1 MKNNNKNIALI
12 TEGFGHGFISALIAR
27 VNNIIPV
34 AFSTKET
41 EEDFNNE
48 VNQIHR
54 NLCFALP
61 EMRKATW
68 EEREELLT
76 DGWNIRQSLLA
87 GEISAEMWKKVAEH
101 KLTPEVAPNSPKFAG
116 MPCDSVMF
124 VPQKLQT
131 DGQCG
136 VSAAQQSLSP
146 DLFGFLKEC
155 GYGLVLGQH
164 FNKVND
170 LEKVQA
176 LSADFNLYVPG
187 MTEDE
192 EVFGIRGVQHEKYW
206 NLYKRLKGC
215 VGIAGTHT
223 WYLLTTRP
231 EVPQIILFNK
241 KGVERWTEIQ
251 AAYQAAGYPIFCF
264 GFDEQTDLKD
274 LMEEV
279 EETFNL
285 FL

>member
-12 TEGFGHGFISALIAR
+12 TEGFGHGFACALIAR
-27 VNNIIPV
+27 VNNITPV
-34 AFSTKET
+34 AFSTKEN

-54 NLCFALP
+54 NLNFVLP
-61 EMRKATW
+61 EMHKATW
-68 EEREELLT
+68 EEREELLAN
-76 DGWNIRQSLLA
+76 GWNIRQSLLN
-87 GEISAEMWKKVAEH
+87 GEISAEMWRKVAESR
-101 KLTPEVAPNSPKFAG
+101 LTPEVAPDSPKFVG

-155 GYGLVLGQH
+155 GYDLVLGQH
-164 FNKVND
+164 FHKVND
-170 LEKVQA
+170 LEKVEA
-176 LSADFNLYVPG
+176 LAAEFDLYVPG
-187 MTEDE
+187 MTEDN
-192 EVFGIRGVQHEKYW
+192 EVFGIRGIQHEKYW
-206 NLYKRLKGC
+206 NLYRKLKGC
-215 VGIAGTHT
+215 IGIAGTHT
-223 WYLLTTRP
+223 WYLLTCRP

-241 KGVERWTEIQ
+241 KGVERWKEIE

-264 GFDEQTDLKD
+264 GFNDESDLQE
-274 LMEEV
+274 LMEDV